1 MGSCNCFQSQVRE
14 GAAVPV
20 RRGGTPVEGSDL
32 LSPKKRLA
40 PLSEDE
46 YADTEETDVPMREE
60 KSVTY
65 HCPFCHTCSSILFV
79 MWVKMRIRTRET
91 DVPMRGEKHY
101 LPLPF
106 LSYMQTIN
114 WLLPRPAASSDYLP
128 RRHTKDRLHIE
139 CLKSLTILPRLCPSK
154 HLSLLSPTTSSASA
168 SPVPRLPIPV
178 AVWHSPAPSMT
189 SPACSRTLVT
199 NSPSL
204 RVHELS
210 RVCELSQLAPLTG
223 PPALQPRTPSF
234 LNY

>member
-1 MGSCNCFQSQVRE
+1 MS
-14 GAAVPV
+14 
-20 RRGGTPVEGSDL
+20 
-32 LSPKKRLA
+32 
-40 PLSEDE
+40 
-46 YADTEETDVPMREE
+46 
-60 KSVTY
+60 
-65 HCPFCHTCSSILFV
+65 
-79 MWVKMRIRTRET
+79 
-91 DVPMRGEKHY
+91 
-101 LPLPF
+101 
-106 LSYMQTIN
+106 MQIQRTIN

>member
-65 HCPFCHTCSSILFV
+65 HCPFCHTC
-79 MWVKMRIRTRET
+79 
-91 DVPMRGEKHY
+91 
-101 LPLPF
+101 
-106 LSYMQTIN
+106 
-114 WLLPRPAASSDYLP
+114 
-128 RRHTKDRLHIE
+128 
-139 CLKSLTILPRLCPSK
+139 SK

>member
-46 YADTEETDVPMREE
+46 YADTE
-60 KSVTY
+60 
-65 HCPFCHTCSSILFV
+65 
-79 MWVKMRIRTRET
+79 
-91 DVPMRGEKHY
+91 
-101 LPLPF
+101 
-106 LSYMQTIN
+106 
-114 WLLPRPAASSDYLP
+114 A
-128 RRHTKDRLHIE
+128 
-139 CLKSLTILPRLCPSK
+139 LTILPRLCPSK